1 LKPTKTNILLE
12 LIETNKDEYIA
23 REGYREYSCLVA
35 LVEYGDIK
43 TPSQL
48 AEYGIDITPAQ

>member
-1 LKPTKTNILLE
+1 MNTNVLLE